1 MSEKD
6 VLYTVA
12 ETAKLI
18 KTNPAY
24 VYELIHAGLIPAIKL
39 GSTKIRRSSLL
50 EFLEKY
56 EGMDLTNPKE
66 IKKLEFS
73 E

>member
-1 MSEKD
+1 MEE

-12 ETAKLI
+12 EASKLI

-24 VYELIHAGLIPAIKL
+24 VYKLINAGLIPVIKL
-39 GSTKIRRSSLL
+39 GSIKIRKSSLL

-56 EGMDLTNPKE
+56 EGMDLTDPTE
-66 IKKLEFS
+66 IKKIDFTE
-73 E
+73 

>member
-1 MSEKD
+1 MED
-6 VLYTVA
+6 ILYTVTEA
-12 ETAKLI
+12 SKLI

-24 VYELIHAGLIPAIKL
+24 VYKLINAGLIPVIKL
-39 GSTKIRRSSLL
+39 GSIKIRRSSLL

-56 EGMDLTNPKE
+56 EGMDLTEPKE
-66 IKKLEFS
+66 VKKLEFP

>member
-1 MSEKD
+1 MEEI
-6 VLYTVA
+6 LYTVA
-12 ETAKLI
+12 EASKLI

-24 VYELIHAGLIPAIKL
+24 VYKLINAGLIPVIKL
-39 GSTKIRRSSLL
+39 GSIKIRRSSLL

-66 IKKLEFS
+66 IKKLEFP

>member
-1 MSEKD
+1 MDD

-12 ETAKLI
+12 EAAKLI

-39 GSTKIRRSSLL
+39 GSIKIRRSSLL

-56 EGMDLTNPKE
+56 EGMDLTKPND
-66 IKKLEFS
+66 IKKLDFNE
-73 E
+73 